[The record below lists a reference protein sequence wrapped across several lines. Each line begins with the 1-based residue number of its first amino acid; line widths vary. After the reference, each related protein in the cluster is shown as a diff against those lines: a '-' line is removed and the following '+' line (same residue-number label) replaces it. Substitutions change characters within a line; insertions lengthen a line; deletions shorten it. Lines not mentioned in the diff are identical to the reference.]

1 MKIILVDEE
10 AHHYMD
16 MRDDIAEYK
25 ERIAELSEEIESL
38 NNDIYALQ
46 LKYKFSDLVPDEH
59 TEAYDTAMTA
69 LSTHDYPEG
78 VTREEHTA
86 ARWSDY
92 DRARITSRIF
102 LTGTYYG
109 SDREFSTI
117 RALFPDRT
125 EAAVKSMIYT
135 LGGTIKKGI
144 VHPRIQP
151 KHKGE

>member
-16 MRDDIAEYK
+16 MRDDIY
-25 ERIAELSEEIESL
+25 SL
-38 NNDIYALQ
+38 NQRITEL
-46 LKYKFSDLVPDEH
+46 EH
-59 TEAYDTAMTA
+59 TIAQYAAMLTPA
-69 LSTHDYPEG
+69 EEEPTPSYEDYASQFDASTHDYPEG

-117 RALFPDRT
+117 RALFPERT

-135 LGGTIKKGI
+135 LGGICKKGI

-151 KHKGE
+151 KQKENNA